1 MATTNI
7 EIQQKTSGGYDSL
20 YPKTSTEQVNLTTAK
35 LSNLVT
41 PNKDLG
47 ALEPYLAIGLNGG
60 YSGTGGHGV
69 GNAKSI
75 QFNGLTPRIVYLYNM
90 SDAYCAI
97 FFIGKLSSSYKQF
110 GYTPL
115 GYSAQFGGACYAKYD
130 SGTNTLS
137 WYNNSNDEMQFN
149 ENNDSYGWNAI
160 CYGN

>member
-1 MATTNI
+1 MSELKI
-7 EIQQKTSGGYDSL
+7 EMQQKTSGGYDSL

-35 LSNLVT
+35 LTNLIT

-75 QFNGLTPRIVYLYNM
+75 TFNGVTPKIVYLYDY
-90 SDAYCAI
+90 SGSYCAI
-97 FFIGKLSSSYKQF
+97 FFIGKLSSSYTNF
-110 GYTPL
+110 GYITL
-115 GYSAQFGGACYAKYD
+115 GESARYMSSCMAKYD
-130 SGTNTLS
+130 NGVLS
-137 WYNNSNDEMQFN
+137 WYSTTDDDLQFN
-149 ENNDSYGWNAI
+149 VYQHSYGWNAI